1 MWRPEAI
8 MAIVTLKPTR
18 TPELMLE
25 GYSINPNA
33 FAGKTAAQIAALP
46 AHEGKIHVTIGDF
59 FAVSGDAGATAAD
72 TDIVIAGDCT
82 RVKFIGSKMTAGTVT
97 VNGNA
102 DMYVGGW
109 MKGGKV
115 HVKGNVDSFCGIQ
128 MESGEI
134 LVDGDAKNH
143 VGCAYRGDW
152 RGMKGG
158 TIRIKGNAGNDIGT
172 FMLGGTIIIEKNA
185 FIHVSTHA
193 EGGTVVIKG
202 DVEGRVGGQMVK
214 GEMYVLGKIKFMMP
228 GYKKID
234 TVEKEI
240 DGVRATFDH
249 YIGDL
254 GERHG
259 KSKGQV
265 VYANLYLKAAA

>member
-1 MWRPEAI
+1 
-8 MAIVTLKPTR
+8 MATVTLKPNK

-25 GYSINPNA
+25 GYNITPDA
-33 FAGKTAAQIAALP
+33 FAGKSAAEIADLQV
-46 AHEGKIHVTIGDF
+46 HEGKIKMKLGDYF
-59 FAVSGDAGATAAD
+59 NVSGNGGTTAAD
-72 TDIVIAGDCT
+72 TDILVAGDCT
-82 RVKFIGSKMTAGTVT
+82 RVKYIGNKMTAGSIT

-109 MKGGKV
+109 MKGGKI
-115 HVKGNVDSFCGIQ
+115 HIKGNVHSFCGIA
-128 MESGEI
+128 MEGGEI
-134 LVDGDAKNH
+134 LIDGNAENY

-152 RGMKGG
+152 RGMRGG

-172 FMLGGTIIIEKNA
+172 FMLGGTIIIENNA

-193 EGGTVVIKG
+193 EGGTVIIKG

-214 GEMYVLGKIKFMMP
+214 GDIYVLGDIQYMLPGFQKIET
-228 GYKKID
+228 ID
-234 TVEKEI
+234 KEV
-240 DGVRATFDH
+240 DGVKGSFDH

-259 KSKGQV
+259 KSKGKEI
-265 VYANLYLKAAA
+265 YANLYVKAKA

>member
-1 MWRPEAI
+1 
-8 MAIVTLKPTR
+8 MATVTLTPTK

-25 GYSINPNA
+25 ANPITPDA
-33 FAGKTAAQIAALP
+33 FAGKTAEQIARLECR
-46 AHEGKIHVTIGDF
+46 EGKTYVTIGDF
-59 FAVSGDAGATAAD
+59 FAVSGNGGATAAE
-72 TDIVIAGDCT
+72 TDIVIAGDCS
-82 RVKFIGSKMTAGTVT
+82 RVKYIGAKMTAGTVT
-97 VNGNA
+97 VNGSA

-109 MKGGKV
+109 MKGGKI
-115 HVKGNVDSFCGIQ
+115 HVTGNVDSFCGIQ
-128 MESGEI
+128 MEGGEL

-158 TIRIKGNAGNDIGT
+158 TIRIKGSAGNDIGT
-172 FMLGGTIIIEKNA
+172 FMLGGTIIIEKDA

-193 EGGTVVIKG
+193 EGGTVIIKG

-214 GEMYVLGKIKFMMP
+214 GDMYVLGAIKFMMP

-234 TVEKEI
+234 RVEKEI
-240 DGVRATFDH
+240 DGIKASFDH

-254 GERHG
+254 GERHPKVKG
-259 KSKGQV
+259 KEIF
-265 VYANLYLKAAA
+265 ANLYLKAA

>member
-1 MWRPEAI
+1 
-8 MAIVTLKPTR
+8 MATVTLKPKKV
-18 TPELMLE
+18 PELIFE
-25 GYSINPNA
+25 GYSITPDA
-33 FAGKTAAQIAALP
+33 FAKKSTAEIAALP
-46 AHEGKIHVTIGDF
+46 GHEGKVVFPLGDF
-59 FAVSGDAGATAAD
+59 FEISGAGGDSAAD
-72 TDIVIAGDCT
+72 TDIIINGDCS
-82 RVKFIGSKMTAGTVT
+82 RVKYIGSKMTAGTVT

-109 MKGGKV
+109 MKGGKI

-134 LVDGDAKNH
+134 LVDGNAGNH

-158 TIRIKGNAGNDIGT
+158 LIRIRGSAGNDIGT

-193 EGGTVVIKG
+193 EGGTVIIKG

-214 GEMYVLGKIKFMMP
+214 GDMYVLGKIKFMMP
-228 GYKKID
+228 GYQKIGS
-234 TVEKEI
+234 VEKEI
-240 DGVRATFDH
+240 DGTKAKFDH

-254 GERHG
+254 GERHP
-259 KSKGQV
+259 KSKGEII
-265 VYANLYLKAAA
+265 YANLYLKAAA

>member
-1 MWRPEAI
+1 
-8 MAIVTLKPTR
+8 MATVTLTPTKV
-18 TPELMLE
+18 PELMYE
-25 GYSINPNA
+25 GYSITPDA
-33 FAGKTAAQIAALP
+33 FAGKTAAQIADLP
-46 AHEGKIHVTIGDF
+46 GHEGKFVLKLGEF
-59 FAVSGDAGATAAD
+59 FTVSGNGGETAAD

-82 RVKFIGSKMTAGTVT
+82 RVKYIGSRMTAGSVT
-97 VNGNA
+97 VNGNT
-102 DMYVGGW
+102 DMYLGGW
-109 MKGGKV
+109 MKGGKI

-128 MESGEI
+128 MEGGEI

-158 TIRIKGNAGNDIGT
+158 LIRIKGSAGNDIGT
-172 FMLGGTIIIEKNA
+172 AMLGGTIIIEKDA

-193 EGGTVVIKG
+193 EGGTVIIKG

-214 GEMYVLGKIKFMMP
+214 GDMYVLGKIKFMMP
-228 GYKKID
+228 GYQKIG
-234 TVEKEI
+234 TVEKEV
-240 DGVRATFDH
+240 DGATYKLDH

-254 GERHG
+254 GERHP
-259 KSKGQV
+259 KSKGQY